1 MLRRWGFDGNFKL
14 EMLSMNP
21 FSMQDI
27 AVCGPRFRYRN
38 GWLVAEQESPKIHG
52 MSIRLEMIQVA
63 RLAPKALGESADL
76 VAQFLKHARAKGG
89 GFQDRSGSPDLYYTV
104 FGLDG
109 LLSLG
114 VECDESD
121 WLPFVTSHGTGEDL
135 DFVHLCCLIRC
146 LSAAQN
152 LRGVREDLLSQLN
165 RFRSQDGGFNPEP
178 NAPYGTAYGA
188 FLGVG
193 AMQDLGVDL
202 NHVQSDLQSSLDGL
216 KTSDGAW
223 GNDRQQKVGATNA
236 TAAVMT
242 TLRQWGGPV
251 PSGAADWLINRIHPM
266 GGFMATPTAPIPDLL
281 STATALHALAG
292 VERGVNEEQR
302 ERCLDFIDTL
312 WTNEGAFHGHW
323 HEDELDTEYTFY
335 GLLALGHLNA

>member
-1 MLRRWGFDGNFKL
+1 
-14 EMLSMNP
+14 
-21 FSMQDI
+21 
-27 AVCGPRFRYRN
+27 
-38 GWLVAEQESPKIHG
+38 

-76 VAQFLKHARAKGG
+76 VVQFLKDARTEHG
-89 GFQDRSGSPDLYYTV
+89 GFQDRSGVPDLYYTV

-114 VECDESD
+114 VECDVAD
-121 WLPFVTSHGTGEDL
+121 WLPFVTSYGVGEEL

-146 LSAAQN
+146 LSAAQH
-152 LRGVREDLLSQLN
+152 LKERREDLLQYLS

-178 NAPYGTAYGA
+178 DAMYGTAYGA

-193 AMQDLGVDL
+193 AMQDLGLDL
-202 NHVQSDLQSSLDGL
+202 SRIQDDIQSSLDGL

-223 GNDRQQKVGATNA
+223 GNDRQQRIGATNA

-242 TLRQWGGPV
+242 TLRQWGGPFG
-251 PSGAADWLINRIHPM
+251 PEAADWLIQRIHPM

-281 STATALHALAG
+281 STATALHALSG
-292 VERGVNEEQR
+292 VERGLNEKQKEQ
-302 ERCLDFIDTL
+302 CLDFVDSL

>member
-1 MLRRWGFDGNFKL
+1 
-14 EMLSMNP
+14 
-21 FSMQDI
+21 
-27 AVCGPRFRYRN
+27 
-38 GWLVAEQESPKIHG
+38 

-63 RLAPKALGESADL
+63 RLAPKLLEDSAQL
-76 VAQFLKHARAKGG
+76 VVKFLKSSQHENG
-89 GFQDRSGSPDLYYTV
+89 GFQDRSGIADLYYTV

-109 LLSLG
+109 LLSLEN
-114 VECDESD
+114 ECDASA
-121 WLPFVTSHGTGEDL
+121 WGPFVTSYGDGEGL

-146 LSAAQN
+146 LSAMSEHTVSRDNLLQN
-152 LRGVREDLLSQLN
+152 LR

-178 NAPYGTAYGA
+178 NALHGTAYGA

-193 AMQDLGVDL
+193 AMQDLGIDL
-202 NHVQSDLQSSLDGL
+202 SEFQPGIQHSIDSL
-216 KTSDGAW
+216 KTTDGAW

-242 TLRQWGGPV
+242 TLRQWGIQP
-251 PSGAADWLINRIHPM
+251 PPEATDWLMQRVHPM

-292 VERGVNEEQR
+292 AQIDVGDPIR
-302 ERCLDFIDTL
+302 EKCLDFIDTL

>member
-1 MLRRWGFDGNFKL
+1 MILAFTKL
-14 EMLSMNP
+14 VLKKNNP
-21 FSMQDI
+21 W
-27 AVCGPRFRYRN
+27 FR
-38 GWLVAEQESPKIHG
+38 GKIKVTVRIC

-63 RLAPKALGESADL
+63 RLAPKLLGGSAQL
-76 VAQFLKHARAKGG
+76 VVKFLKSSRHEDG
-89 GFQDRSGSPDLYYTV
+89 GFRDRSGIADLYYTV

-109 LLSLG
+109 LLSLDN
-114 VECDESD
+114 ECDASD
-121 WLPFVTSHGTGEDL
+121 WEPFVASYGEGGDL

-146 LSAAQN
+146 LSAMPQQMVSRENLFQN
-152 LRGVREDLLSQLN
+152 LK
-165 RFRSQDGGFNPEP
+165 RFRSLDGGFNPEP
-178 NAPYGTAYGA
+178 NASHGTAYGA

-193 AMQDLGVDL
+193 AIQDLGLDISKFQTAIQ
-202 NHVQSDLQSSLDGL
+202 QSIDAL

-242 TLRQWGGPV
+242 TLRQWGIQP
-251 PSGAADWLINRIHPM
+251 PPEAADWLKQRVHAM

-292 VERGVNEEQR
+292 AQIDIGDAIR
-302 ERCLDFIDTL
+302 EKCLDFIDTL